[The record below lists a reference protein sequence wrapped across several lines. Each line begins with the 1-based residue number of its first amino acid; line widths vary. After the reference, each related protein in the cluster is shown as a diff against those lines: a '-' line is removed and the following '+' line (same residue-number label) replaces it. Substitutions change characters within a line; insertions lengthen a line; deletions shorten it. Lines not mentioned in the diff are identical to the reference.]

1 MARKTLLQGVF
12 AVGVA
17 GAVLLSGACGM
28 VTKQYA
34 DNEAVGQAI
43 RSVLVANDSGAVKIR
58 TGGTTR
64 VHRQVHH
71 NSDRP
76 GATHRVDGAVLILE
90 SCPVRNCWVDYDV
103 VVPEGVTV
111 RGKIESGDVEIEGAE
126 SVNVSAGSG
135 DVTVRKV
142 SGKVTVAAD
151 SGRVELVD
159 IGDNVAVD
167 VSSGSVKAVGLGG
180 SADIGTSSGS
190 IEVALVEVGNVRAR
204 ADSGQIQV
212 AVPQGRYRVE
222 AVVDSGDLDNGIGSD
237 VEAANSVDIQ
247 ADSGDVSIRYT

>member
-1 MARKTLLQGVF
+1 MARKALLQGVF

-28 VTKQYA
+28 VTEQFA
-34 DNEAVGQAI
+34 DNEAVGQTI

-71 NSDRP
+71 NADRP
-76 GATHRVDGAVLILE
+76 GATHRVDGDVLILQ

-111 RGKIESGDVEIEGAE
+111 SGKIDSGDVEVEGAG
-126 SVNVSAGSG
+126 SVNLSAGSG

-142 SGKVTVAAD
+142 AGKVTVAAD
-151 SGRVELVD
+151 SGRVDLVD
-159 IGDNVAVD
+159 IGDNVSVE

-180 SADIGTSSGS
+180 SADIAASSGS
-190 IEVALVEVGNVRAR
+190 VEVALVEVGDVRAR
-204 ADSGQIQV
+204 ANSGSVQV
-212 AVPQGRYRVE
+212 VVPRGRYRVN
-222 AVVDSGDLDNGIGSD
+222 AVVDSGDLDNAIGSD
-237 VEAANSVDIQ
+237 VAAANAVDVA
-247 ADSGDVSIRYT
+247 ADSGDVSIRFG